1 MSTLV
6 RVLEFVGES
15 KQGFE
20 DAVKNAVQQAASQY
34 PNLTGVEIYNFTGDV
49 VDGKIVDFK
58 ANVKIACVYDQE

>member
-6 RVLEFVGES
+6 KVLEFVGES

-20 DAVKNAVQQAASQY
+20 DAVRNAVAQAARQHPSV
-34 PNLTGVEIYNFTGDV
+34 TGVEIYNFTGDV

-58 ANVKIACVYDQE
+58 ANVKIACVFDQE

>member
-1 MSTLV
+1 MNALV

-20 DAVKNAVQQAASQY
+20 DAVRNAVEQAARQH
-34 PNLTGVEIYNFTGDV
+34 PNLTGVEVYNFTGDV

-58 ANVKIACVYDQE
+58 ANVKVACVYDQE